1 MAEERIGVYICH
13 CGTNIAK
20 MVDVEAVAQFAQ
32 QIPGVAI
39 ARSYKYMCSNP
50 GQDMILADIA
60 EHALTRVVV
69 ASCSPRMHEPTFRG
83 ALSRAGLNPYMLDMA
98 NIREQCSWIHEDAA
112 AATEKSK
119 ALVHAAVQRVKFNE
133 PLESRTAPMCPSS
146 LVLGGGVAG
155 LAAALELADAGQQV
169 FLVEK
174 QAQLGGNVLR
184 LDLTAPYLD
193 SAQGVLDRL
202 ISRVEHHPFIRV
214 FLNSTLVELKGFNG
228 NFKPRVKTDDGTTL
242 ELEAGSILVCT
253 GYKEFDASK
262 IDAYGYGRLP
272 DVVTSFEFEAMLK
285 TGKLVTKSGQTPR
298 NVAIIH
304 CVGARSE
311 QHHPYCSRVC
321 CATALKFA
329 LEIKSALPEAH
340 VANLYT
346 DMESFSKGC
355 EDFYRRC
362 AEAKTAF
369 FMFDKHQLPTVRKAA
384 DGSEMLISMRERLT
398 GEEIEVPADLV
409 VLMVA
414 MEPREDSSEV
424 ARLVNISGDKDGW
437 FIEAHPK
444 LDPVATTTDGVYIAG
459 ACQFPKD
466 IPESVTQARAAVARI
481 LAKVAQGKIAVDA
494 IYSEVN
500 PRLCAGCKTCVGMC
514 AYGAIEYNQE
524 KHVSSII
531 SAVCKACG
539 CCAAACPAG
548 AIKVRHFTDEQ
559 IYAQIEGV
567 LENVL

>member
-50 GQDMILADIA
+50 GQEMILTDIA
-60 EHALTRVVV
+60 EHALTRIVV

-146 LVLGGGVAG
+146 LVVGGGVAG
-155 LAAALELADAGQQV
+155 MAAALELADAGQQV

-174 QAQLGGNVLR
+174 QAQLGGNVRR

-193 SAQGVLDRL
+193 SAQDLLDRW

-214 FLNSTLVELKGFNG
+214 FLNSELVELKGFNG
-228 NFKPRVKTDDGTTL
+228 NFKPRVKTEDGTEL

-262 IDAYGYGRLP
+262 IEAYGYGRLP

-285 TGKLVTKSGQTPR
+285 AGKIVTKAGKTPR

-304 CVGARSE
+304 CVGARSNE
-311 QHHPYCSRVC
+311 HHPYCSRVC
-321 CATALKFA
+321 CTTALKFA

-346 DMESFSKGC
+346 DMESFGKGC

-369 FMFDKHQLPTVRKAA
+369 FMFDKHHLPAVRKAS

-414 MEPREDSSEV
+414 MEPREDSSKV

-466 IPESVTQARAAVARI
+466 IPESATQARAAVARI

-500 PRLCAGCKTCVGMC
+500 PKLCAGCKTCVGMC
-514 AYGAIEYNQE
+514 AYGAIEYNDE
-524 KHVSSII
+524 KHVSNII

-567 LENVL
+567 L

>member
-32 QIPGVAI
+32 EIPGVAI

-60 EHALTRVVV
+60 EHALTRIVV

-98 NIREQCSWIHEDAA
+98 NIREQCSWIHEDGV
-112 AATEKSK
+112 AATQKSK
-119 ALVHAAVQRVKFNE
+119 ALVHAAVQRVKYNE
-133 PLESRTAPMCPSS
+133 PLESRTAPMCPST

-155 LAAALELADAGQQV
+155 LSAALELAEAGQQV

-174 QAQLGGNVLR
+174 QAQLGGNVRR
-184 LDLTAPYLD
+184 LDLTTPYLD
-193 SAQGVLDRL
+193 SAQNVVERW
-202 ISRVEHHPFIRV
+202 IARVERHPFIRV
-214 FLNSTLVELKGFNG
+214 FLNSELVELKGFNG
-228 NFKPRVKTDDGTTL
+228 NFKPRVKAEDGTIL

-253 GYKEFDASK
+253 GFKEFDASQ
-262 IDAYGYGRLP
+262 IESYGYGRLP
-272 DVVTSFEFEAMLK
+272 DVITSFEFEAMLRSGNIRTK
-285 TGKLVTKSGQTPR
+285 LGKTPR

-321 CATALKFA
+321 CGTALKFA
-329 LEIKSALPEAH
+329 LQIKSALPEAH

-369 FMFDKHQLPTVRKAA
+369 FMFDKHQLPTVRKSA

-398 GEEIEVPADLV
+398 GEEVEVPADLV

-414 MEPREDSSEV
+414 MEPREDASKV

-514 AYGAIEYNQE
+514 AYGAIEYNDE
-524 KHVSSII
+524 KHVSNII

-559 IYAQIEGV
+559 IFAQIEGV
-567 LENVL
+567 L